1 MGGPCTRL
9 DKMRAALLLHL
20 PSSPDS
26 AAAVTDLI
34 SRLVIH
40 IQTIWGLALG
50 VKDGASNNT
59 SAQAAVQGEVHVKHA
74 DAANTVIVEAAALPD
89 STTDKIN
96 FDKETATAAVIVAAG
111 QM

>member
-1 MGGPCTRL
+1 LGGPCSRL

-34 SRLVIH
+34 LRLVIH

-50 VKDGASNNT
+50 VQDGASNDT
-59 SAQAAVQGEVHVKHA
+59 SPQAAAQSEVLVKHA
-74 DAANTVIVEAAALPD
+74 DAASTVTVEAAALPE
-89 STTDKIN
+89 STKDKVN
-96 FDKETATAAVIVAAG
+96 SDTEAATAVIVAAS